1 MDAFCP
7 RSRLPSVITPE
18 RIHDLAREVSP
29 GVRDLRREIHRHPEL
44 GLHLPRTRES
54 VLAALDGLPLDIT
67 LHETTSGVAA
77 LLTGARPGPTVL
89 LRGDMDAL
97 PLREDTGEDCASTI
111 EGTMH
116 ACGHDGHTAMLAGA
130 ARALST
136 LRGEM
141 AGRVLFMFQ
150 PGEEGGAAG
159 ARHMLG
165 EGLLD
170 LPPHAVDASRSPV
183 TAAYALHLS
192 PDAPTGI
199 VAARGGPLMASS
211 DRLTIVVTG
220 RGGHA
225 SQPHS
230 ALDPIPVAC
239 EMVQSL
245 QAMVTR
251 RLDVF
256 DPGLLTIARIDAGTT
271 SNVIPETATI
281 EGTMRA
287 VSTATRQRLHDGL
300 RRVCEGIAAAHG
312 VAVEVS
318 IGEGYPVTVNDPDR
332 TDRALGIVDEV
343 LGSGHSFRMNRPSMG
358 AEDFS
363 FVLDRIPGAMLFL
376 GCTPHD
382 RDFTKAASNHSNR
395 VHHDEAALELG
406 VRLHLG
412 LAMHHLAP
420 A

>member
-1 MDAFCP
+1 MTAFCP
-7 RSRLPSVITPE
+7 SSRLLGVISPAQTAE
-18 RIHDLAREVSP
+18 LAREVAP
-29 GVRDLRREIHRHPEL
+29 GVRSLRRDLHRHPEL

-54 VLAALDGLPLDIT
+54 VLGALDGLPLDVT
-67 LHETTSGVAA
+67 LHQTTSGIAA
-77 LLTGARPGPTVL
+77 LLTGSRPGPTVL

-97 PLREDTGEDCASTI
+97 PLHEDTGEDCASTI
-111 EGTMH
+111 DGTMH
-116 ACGHDGHTAMLAGA
+116 ACGHDGHTAMLVGA
-130 ARALST
+130 ARALSS
-136 LRGEM
+136 LRGQM

-170 LPPHAVDASRSPV
+170 LPPHEAGGESPV

-211 DRLTIVVTG
+211 DRITITVTG

-225 SQPHS
+225 SQPHLS
-230 ALDPIPVAC
+230 LDPIPVAC
-239 EMVQSL
+239 EIVQAL

-251 RLDVF
+251 RIDVF
-256 DPGLLTIARIDAGTT
+256 DPGVLTIARIDAGTT
-271 SNVIPETATI
+271 SNVIPETATV

-287 VSTATRQRLHDGL
+287 VSTATRRRLHDGL
-300 RRVCEGIAAAHG
+300 RRVCEGVAAAHG
-312 VAVEVS
+312 TAVDLV
-318 IGEGYPVTVNDPDR
+318 IGEGYPVTVNDPDS
-332 TDRALGIVDEV
+332 TELALGIVDDV
-343 LGSGHSFRMNRPSMG
+343 LGAGHSFRMRRPSMG

-382 RDFTKAASNHSNR
+382 RDFTRAASNHSNR

-406 VRLHLG
+406 VRLHIA
-412 LAMHHLAP
+412 LAMHHLSDS
-420 A
+420 